1 MEDLSLHILDV
12 AENSIT
18 AGAHTISITLTE
30 DSVLDLLT
38 IEIVDDG
45 KGMSGDV
52 LEKVAD
58 PFYTTRTTRKV
69 GMGLALF
76 QEAAAAANGSM
87 EVESVHD
94 VGTTVRATFQLSH
107 IDRKP
112 VGNMVETIASLLC
125 FSTEVDIHYMH
136 IRDGNKVIFDSKEL
150 RDELG
155 CIPLNSVKGINV
167 IRGYLSQEEE
177 ALAH

>member
-1 MEDLSLHILDV
+1 MEDLSLHILDI

-18 AGAHTISITLTE
+18 AGAHTISIMLTE
-30 DSVLDLLT
+30 DSARDLLA
-38 IEIVDDG
+38 IEIADDG
-45 KGMSGDV
+45 KGMSGDIV
-52 LEKVAD
+52 EKVAD
-58 PFYTTRTTRKV
+58 PFYTSRTTRKV
-69 GMGLALF
+69 GLGLALF
-76 QEAAAAANGSM
+76 QEAAIIANGSM
-87 EVESVHD
+87 DIQSIPGA
-94 VGTTVRATFQLSH
+94 GTMIRATFQLSH

-112 VGNMVETIASLLC
+112 LGNMVETVTSLLC
-125 FSTEVDIHYMH
+125 SSAEVNVRYVH

-155 CIPLNSVKGINV
+155 GIPLNSAKGINV

>member
-18 AGAHTISITLTE
+18 AGAHTISIVLTE
-30 DSVLDLLT
+30 DSGQDLLT
-38 IEIVDDG
+38 IEIADDG
-45 KGMSGDV
+45 KGMSSDIV
-52 LEKVAD
+52 EKVVD
-58 PFYTTRTTRKV
+58 PFYTSRTTRKV

-76 QEAAAAANGSM
+76 REAATIANGSM
-87 EVESVHD
+87 D
-94 VGTTVRATFQLSH
+94 VQSIPDTGTTVRAMFQLSH

-112 VGNMVETIASLLC
+112 IGNMVETIASLLC
-125 FSTEVDIHYMH
+125 FSTEVDVHYVH
-136 IRDGNKVIFDSKEL
+136 IREGNKVIFDSKEL

-155 CIPLNSVKGINV
+155 SIPLNSVKGINV